1 MGLKPWEADS
11 VEPHLSLPSFE
22 AAVGDSVALPSG
34 PVALVADA
42 AVAPGRAEPVKVTAR
57 PSEAEGAGAV
67 LAVAPARAIAVAAVP
82 HSPANPAPESG
93 AGDEVP
99 SVGATDVEAPT
110 EGTSSPVATPVTPGG
125 GTPGGPIT
133 AGPGPVLE
141 SCDGD
146 EYVITIVI
154 DPETPEGEEAEVE
167 IVLKRVSADGTID
180 ELTLEGDVLDAQRLA
195 LQLSSEGNCV
205 VVEASPLDETDGDET
220 ATDGDEATAIAPTV
234 EAPVEPDTP

>member
-11 VEPHLSLPSFE
+11 VEPRLSLPSFE

-34 PVALVADA
+34 GVSLVADA
-42 AVAPGRAEPVKVTAR
+42 AVAPKGAR
-57 PSEAEGAGAV
+57 GAALVARRPREGDSADATPTVG
-67 LAVAPARAIAVAAVP
+67 LARAVPVTVPAAP
-82 HSPANPAPESG
+82 LPSPESG
-93 AGDEVP
+93 AGGEGP
-99 SVGATDVEAPT
+99 SAGA
-110 EGTSSPVATPVTPGG
+110 SPVVAPPEGASPPATTPVSDGG
-125 GTPGGPIT
+125 SHPEGPIT

-154 DPETPEGEEAEVE
+154 DPETAEDVEAEVE
-167 IVLKRVSADGTID
+167 IVLKRVSADGTVE

-205 VVEASPLDETDGDET
+205 VLEAAAPGEEASPDGTSQAVVPSGGTSSPGLDV
-220 ATDGDEATAIAPTV
+220 P
-234 EAPVEPDTP
+234 